1 MTIIKD
7 GRNARATKEFAIVG
21 VGGAGVKSA
30 TELSKVLGNP
40 EDIVAVDREMED
52 LLSVNIGR
60 RVSIGYPVFV
70 RDEEQFADDGLAD
83 ASDLFRLKTAIG
95 KPPIVFVMAGLG
107 GNTTLELMPSIIRTA
122 MSTGATVLAIIT
134 LPFAFEGRTRSNT
147 AGIAL
152 ERIRKTGCSLAL
164 IDADAALSNAAIAG
178 DLASELIGAQARV
191 VMNVLSASNAS
202 TFGTLNTAPELLDAI
217 KGAGPTFISYASGCE
232 VNEYRKLTREAMKSP
247 LTAGLELRMADYVSV
262 IVAGPR
268 DMSIKAL
275 NAVVS
280 IIQAEMSDDAVLST
294 SFIPNSDDAKANRLR
309 VSILGG
315 KRSEREELIAEA
327 VGAITED
334 SDADY
339 ADQYTNSD
347 VSNDDVGDLFGAP
360 DWLIDTH
367 REEDRIPALL

>member
-7 GRNARATKEFAIVG
+7 GRSTKAAKEFAIVG

-40 EDIVAVDREMED
+40 EDVVAVDREMDD
-52 LLSVNIGR
+52 LLSVNMGR
-60 RVSIGYPVFV
+60 RISIGYPVFL
-70 RDEEQFADDGLAD
+70 RDEERFAYDRLAD

-95 KPPIVFVMAGLG
+95 KPTIVFVMAGLG

-122 MSTGATVLAIIT
+122 MSTGAKVLAIIS

-147 AGIAL
+147 AEIAL

-178 DLASELIGAQARV
+178 DLAAELVGTQARV
-191 VMNVLSASNAS
+191 VMNVLSASNAA
-202 TFGTLNTAPELLDAI
+202 TLGTLNTAPELLDAI
-217 KGAGPTFISYASGCE
+217 KGAGPTFISYASGYE
-232 VNEYRKLTREAMKSP
+232 INEYRKLTREAMKSP
-247 LTAGLELRMADYVSV
+247 LTAGLELGGADYVSV

-275 NAVVS
+275 NSVVA

-294 SFIPNSDDAKANRLR
+294 SFIPNSDEAQSNRLR

-327 VGAITED
+327 VDAIAED
-334 SDADY
+334 SDVADP
-339 ADQYTNSD
+339 DQYRNSSVPNED
-347 VSNDDVGDLFGAP
+347 VANLFGAP
-360 DWLIDTH
+360 DWLVDTH
-367 REEDRIPALL
+367 REEDRVPALL